1 MSCYK
6 SHLVVLKESKP
17 ISRDN
22 DLQQL
27 IDTYVI
33 AVFWDVVVLLLQ
45 QVPLKYKKPLKV
57 LGLSAA
63 VK

>member
-1 MSCYK
+1 MY
-6 SHLVVLKESKP
+6 LGGERVRLAL
-17 ISRDN
+17 RA
-22 DLQQL
+22 
-27 IDTYVI
+27 VI